1 MRCPGSLHPRCCGT
15 PPHDGRPV
23 PRHIASPPP
32 RRSGYGA
39 RHRSPHTG
47 RERLSARWET
57 ADSFEYASLRRG
69 PAGSNRVS
77 TSTVS
82 LPWWRLLYHR
92 QRRHYCRSARLMC
105 EEHSV
110 EQREFV
116 SKLCFVRP
124 HVRMVL
130 KKPAQ
135 GPLYQRDAIAGFDQR
150 VTHIARGPIANASAD
165 DVGNDICYKAACW
178 ILPGDMGL

>member
-82 LPWWRLLYHR
+82 LPWWRLLYHW
-92 QRRHYCRSARLMC
+92 QGGAGLMR
-105 EEHSV
+105 EEHPM
-110 EQREFV
+110 ECRDLIP
-116 SKLCFVRP
+116 KLCFSPP
-124 HVRMVL
+124 HVRIPL
-130 KKPAQ
+130 EKRTQRSLQQPA
-135 GPLYQRDAIAGFDQR
+135 AIAAFDHP
-150 VTHIARGPIANASAD
+150 VTDAACRPIADA
-165 DVGNDICYKAACW
+165 
-178 ILPGDMGL
+178 LPNYARDCVSNEALRRISPGHIGL